1 MADAQLCGSVNL
13 ESADAVFAAI
23 ADISGSTVHRVPDG
37 ETGERQQWIMAQ
49 MPRFAANPDFTR
61 PNGETG
67 FAYGARP
74 DFRLRE
80 GLSPDEASFDLGYA
94 VGATESYPLFR
105 RLRDEGRFTPDTRFQ
120 VSLPTQMAIVGVFID
135 PSQQALIAPVF
146 ERALATEIDTI
157 LETVPAGDLALQ
169 WDVAV
174 EFSRLEG
181 GIDGVPASAEE
192 EQAILDQ
199 LVRLGDLVPDLVEL
213 GYHLCY
219 GDAPEAPGETGKHFK
234 QPEDTSRLVRVANA
248 IVDGVRRRVDWIHM
262 PVPIERDDDA
272 YFAPLQHLH
281 LPPETRLFLGLVH
294 WQDGVEGTQ
303 RRIDAAARHAIGF
316 GVATECGMGRR
327 PREVVPTLLQIQR
340 EVTVPAR

>member
-13 ESADAVFAAI
+13 EDAEAVFTAV
-23 ADISGSTVHRVPDG
+23 ADISGPTVHRVPDG

-49 MPRFAANPDFTR
+49 MPRFAANPDFER
-61 PNGETG
+61 PEETG

-74 DFRLRE
+74 NFRLRDGVRPE
-80 GLSPDEASFDLGYA
+80 DASFDLGYA
-94 VGATESYPLFR
+94 AGATESYPLFR
-105 RLRDEGRFTPDTRFQ
+105 RMRDEGRFAPDTRFQ

-135 PSQQALIAPVF
+135 PAEQAAIAPVF
-146 ERALATEIDTI
+146 ERALAAEIDAI
-157 LETVPAGDLALQ
+157 LRDVPAEDLALQ

-174 EFSRLEG
+174 EFSWLEG
-181 GIDGVPASAEE
+181 GIDGVPAPPDTERE
-192 EQAILDQ
+192 ILAQ
-199 LVRLGDLVPDLVEL
+199 LVRLGDLVPDTVEL

-219 GDAPEAPGETGKHFK
+219 GDAPEAPGETGRHFK
-234 QPEDTSRLVRVANA
+234 QPEDASKLALVANA
-248 IVDGVRRRVDWIHM
+248 IVAGVQRRVDWIHM

-272 YFAPLQHLH
+272 YFAPLRELH

-303 RRIDAAARHAIGF
+303 RRIDTAARFVTGF

-327 PREVVPTLLQIQR
+327 PREVVPTLLEIQR
-340 EVTVPAR
+340 EVTVPA